1 MQTVETPKML
11 NNKIKCSNDV
21 LTNPPTENTKNKSCK
36 YIPKHHSLQYKSA
49 GNLLENAVDSIVKCE
64 DILSSFSDDKRLV
77 HVLCQLKV
85 IKNDIGR

>member
-1 MQTVETPKML
+1 ML

-36 YIPKHHSLQYKSA
+36 DIPESYSLQYKSA
-49 GNLLENAVDSIVKCE
+49 GNVLENAVDSIVKCE
-64 DILSSFSDDKRLV
+64 DILSSFSDKRLV